1 MGPEEGKARLGGGDV
16 EQEVDFRRRIME
28 EYKSSVVPLLKYLPW
43 LEQHS
48 GQKTYT
54 VYQGDGIQ
62 ENSLS
67 FPVYDG
73 TLMRFLKEA
82 EKTTLMDR
90 NYRYVYT
97 RNRINS
103 HEDERK
109 LIQRASWREWD
120 QLRGI
125 LSRYVMGGRTK
136 SVLWNEAVKEG
147 IFLQTLQKMKEIIEF
162 WDKPMEQ

>member
-1 MGPEEGKARLGGGDV
+1 M
-16 EQEVDFRRRIME
+16 EQEADFRKQIME
-28 EYKSSVVPLLKYLPW
+28 EYKTSVVPLLNYLPW

-48 GQKTYT
+48 GQKMYS
-54 VYQGDGIQ
+54 VYRGDGIQ

-73 TLMRFLKEA
+73 TLMRFLKQA

-97 RNRINS
+97 RNRIKT
-103 HEDERK
+103 HEDERN
-109 LIQRASWREWD
+109 LIQKATWRDWNN
-120 QLRGI
+120 LRGI
-125 LSRYVMGGRTK
+125 LSKYVMGGRTK

-147 IFLQTLQKMKEIIEF
+147 IFLLTLKQMKEIIEF
-162 WDKPMEQ
+162 WDKPIGQ